1 MKYMDKSIEELHELL
16 IKGEVTSDDLV
27 KESLE
32 KSHEIQEK
40 CKLLDNSIKMLRKTG
55 SDYAKAYTDYR
66 VALAKELLVLKND
79 GYAITLAGDIARGK
93 PEIAHLKFEEISK
106 EAIYKANMES
116 INVLKL
122 QIKVLENQIEREFG
136 GNV

>member
-1 MKYMDKSIEELHELL
+1 MDLYN
-16 IKGEVTSDDLV
+16 
-27 KESLE
+27 
-32 KSHEIQEK
+32 EIQEK

-66 VALAKELLVLKND
+66 VALAKELLILKND

-116 INVLKL
+116 INALKL
-122 QIKVLENQIEREFG
+122 EIKILQSQIDKEWSNE
-136 GNV
+136 

>member
-1 MKYMDKSIEELHELL
+1 MDLYNEL
-16 IKGEVTSDDLV
+16 
-27 KESLE
+27 
-32 KSHEIQEK
+32 QEK
-40 CKLLDNSIKMLRKTG
+40 CRLLDNSIKMLRKTG
-55 SDYAKAYTDYR
+55 SEYAKAYTDYR
-66 VALAKELLVLKND
+66 VALAKELLILKNE

-122 QIKVLENQIEREFG
+122 QIKVLENQLEREYG
-136 GNV
+136 GNE

>member
-1 MKYMDKSIEELHELL
+1 MDIVNELN
-16 IKGEVTSDDLV
+16 
-27 KESLE
+27 
-32 KSHEIQEK
+32 EK
-40 CKLLDNSIKMLRKTG
+40 CRLLDNSIKMLRKTG

-66 VALAKELLVLKND
+66 IALAKELLILKD
-79 GYAITLAGDIARGK
+79 EGYAITLAGDIARGK

-122 QIKVLENQIEREFG
+122 QIKVLENQIEREYG
-136 GNV
+136 GTE